1 MATHLPLF
9 SFFFPAART
18 FSFHRREIILSFPLP
33 ALPPI
38 SFLAETFIPWSAPR
52 RPGQDPAKAFPC
64 LHPQALSKVW
74 DPGSDILRR
83 QALLWFYPTHN
94 RAFLV
99 AQMVKNLLA
108 MLETLVQSLS
118 WEDPLEEGMAAHSSI
133 FAWRIPR
140 TEEPGYKSMG
150 LQRVEHN

>member
-9 SFFFPAART
+9 SFFFPAAGT

-108 MLETLVQSLS
+108 MQETRIRSLGQ
-118 WEDPLEEGMAAHSSI
+118 EDPLGKGMAIHCSVLT
-133 FAWRIPR
+133 WRTPW
-140 TEEPGYKSMG
+140 TEETGR
-150 LQRVEHN
+150 L